1 MLILSYYYYERLFD
15 MRKLT
20 LGILADVDAGKTTL
34 SEAMLFESGTLRKKG
49 RVDSGDAFLDTHEL
63 EKQRGITIFAKQ
75 AVFEYDDTRFYLV
88 DTPGHADFAA
98 ETERA
103 AAILD
108 CAVLLIS
115 ALDGATAHTE
125 TLFRLLKKRGVPT
138 VVFVNKTD
146 LAGFDKQTVMDG
158 LHKRLGD
165 HLIDFSMSRPERDE
179 AAAMCDETLLERYDD
194 RGELSDKDI
203 AGAVGRCTLI
213 PCLFGAALKSEGVAE
228 LLKAVCS
235 YSPEPFYGNELS
247 AQVYKIERD
256 RDGKRLTLMKLT
268 GGSVRVRE
276 TLKYRGAN
284 GVTCEEKVSR
294 IRIYSGG
301 KFTETDCAEAGDVCA
316 LLGLT
321 NTYAGQGIGS
331 RPDRV
336 SHDIEPVVSYAISP
350 KDNCCDTH
358 ALLGQLKEMQEEDP
372 ALNLH
377 YNERLGEIELRL
389 MGEIQTEVL
398 KSELRRRYG
407 TEVVI
412 GSGRVLYRET
422 IKAAVEG
429 VGHFEPLRHYAE
441 VHLILEPLPRG
452 SGIVYASSVSE
463 DVLDRNWQ
471 NLIISGLK
479 STEKIGVLTGSP
491 IDDIKI
497 TLSAGRAHP
506 KHTEGGDFR
515 EAAGRALRQGLMRA
529 ESLLLEPYSQFTL
542 TVPQEQTGRAMNDLT
557 LMGAEFSQPDAE
569 GGMSVLTGKAP
580 AVKLRDYGTEVAAYT
595 KGSGSLALS
604 NGGYM
609 PCTNAD
615 EVIAAA
621 AYVPEADLEHSPD
634 SVFCAHGA
642 GYVVGWQDVEK
653 HMHLEP
659 TLVRTSPMRPLEK
672 ARNYSI
678 SEDELAGIMQKIAP
692 VKERKPQTDEEKIR
706 GEIKR
711 QAAKAKPETRPRLML
726 VDGYNIVFAWEE
738 LRELAAVNI
747 DSACGRLADIMI
759 NYAGFKNLRLMLVFD
774 AYKTPAVTPNK
785 LRSDSIEIVYT
796 KSGQTSDA
804 FIESFCSE
812 NRKKFRVTVATNDG
826 LVQLSVMRIGA
837 LRMSANELKREVE
850 AAEKRISEIISTNNT

>member
-1 MLILSYYYYERLFD
+1 

-34 SEAMLFESGTLRKKG
+34 SEAMLFEAGAIRKKG

-75 AVFEYDDTRFYLV
+75 AVFDFDGTRFHLV

-115 ALDGATAHTE
+115 AQDGAAAHTE
-125 TLFRLLKKRGVPT
+125 TLFRLLKKRGIPT
-138 VVFVNKTD
+138 IAFVNKTD
-146 LAGFDKQTVMDG
+146 LAGFDKQAVMAG

-165 HLIDFSMSRPERDE
+165 NVIDFTLSKEERDE
-179 AAAMCDETLLERYDD
+179 AAAMCDETLLDIYD
-194 RGELSDKDI
+194 RSGELSDSDI

-228 LLKAVCS
+228 LLKAICG
-235 YSPEPFYGNELS
+235 YSPEPLYGEELS
-247 AQVYKIERD
+247 AQVYKIEHD

-268 GGSVRVRE
+268 GGRFGVRE
-276 TLKYRGAN
+276 TIKYRGAN
-284 GVTCEEKVSR
+284 GIPCEEKVSR

-301 KFTETDCAEAGDVCA
+301 RFTETDTAEAGDVCA
-316 LLGLT
+316 VMGLT

-331 RPDRV
+331 RSDRT
-336 SHDIEPVVSYAISP
+336 SREIEPVMSCAVYP
-350 KDNCCDTH
+350 KDNCCDVTT
-358 ALLGQLKEMQEEDP
+358 LLGQLKQLQEEDP
-372 ALNLH
+372 ALNVH
-377 YNERLGEIELRL
+377 YSERLGEIELRL

-398 KSELRRRYG
+398 KSELRRRFG
-407 TEVVI
+407 TDMTVGE
-412 GSGRVLYRET
+412 GKVLYRET
-422 IKAAVEG
+422 IKAPVEG

-463 DVLDRNWQ
+463 DLLDRSWQ
-471 NLIISGLK
+471 NLILSGLK
-479 STEKIGVLTGSP
+479 NTDKVGVLTGSP

-515 EAAGRALRQGLMRA
+515 EAASRALRQGLMKA
-529 ESLLLEPYSQFTL
+529 ECELLEPYSKFRL
-542 TVPQEQTGRAMNDLT
+542 TVPQEQTGRAMNDLNM
-557 LMGAEFSQPDAE
+557 MGAELSPPDTE
-569 GGMSVLTGKAP
+569 GGMSVLIGKAP
-580 AVKLRDYGTEVAAYT
+580 AVKLRGYGTEVAAYT
-595 KGSGSLALS
+595 GGSGRLALS
-604 NGGYM
+604 NGGYQT
-609 PCTNAD
+609 CTNAD
-615 EVIAAA
+615 EVIVAAG
-621 AYVPEADLEHSPD
+621 YDPEADLENTPD

-642 GYVVGWQDVEK
+642 GFVVNWQDTEK

-659 TLVRTSPMRPLEK
+659 TLKRTSPLRPLEK
-672 ARNYSI
+672 ARNHSI
-678 SEDELAGIMQKIAP
+678 SEDELEAIMQKIAP
-692 VKERKPQTDEEKIR
+692 KKERKPETDEERIR
-706 GEIKR
+706 REIKR
-711 QAAKAKPETRPRLML
+711 SAPKQKPETRPRLL
-726 VDGYNIVFAWEE
+726 IVDGYNIVFAWEE

-747 DSACGRLADIMI
+747 DSACGRLADMLI
-759 NYAGFKNLRLMLVFD
+759 NYAGFREQRLMLVFD

-785 LRSDSIEIVYT
+785 LTSDSIEIVYT
-796 KSGQTSDA
+796 RSGQTSDA
-804 FIESFCSE
+804 YIESFCSE

-837 LRMSANELKREVE
+837 LRMSAAELKRNVE
-850 AAEKRISEIISTNNT
+850 EAEKRIRDIIKQNNK